1 VKPVP
6 AGLESAGKKLWRSV
20 LSVYELAPHEL
31 LLLERAARCADR
43 LVKIDG
49 MIAKT
54 TPIVVGAVGQAR
66 PSPLY
71 RQALEADL
79 MLCKLLANWRPEDFR
94 GFVRELIRDIKRHG
108 MVRATTRELMPARAA
123 DCLAER
129 SPVRGDAGRGG
140 VA

>member
-54 TPIVVGAVGQAR
+54 TPIVVGSVGQAR

-79 MLCKLLANWRPEDFR
+79 MLLLA
-94 GFVRELIRDIKRHG
+94 ELATRRFPRLRAGADPGHQAARHG
-108 MVRATTRELMPARAA
+108 PCDDPRA
-123 DCLAER
+123 
-129 SPVRGDAGRGG
+129 DAGPRCGLPG
-140 VA
+140 

>member
-43 LVKIDG
+43 LVKYRRADREDD
-49 MIAKT
+49 ADCRR
-54 TPIVVGAVGQAR
+54 VGGSGQAV
-66 PSPLY
+66 PLY

-79 MLCKLLANWRPEDFR
+79 MLCKLLA
-94 GFVRELIRDIKRHG
+94 ELASRRFPRLRAEADPGHQAARHG
-108 MVRATTRELMPARAA
+108 PPDDPRA
-123 DCLAER
+123 
-129 SPVRGDAGRGG
+129 DAGPRCGLPG
-140 VA
+140 

>member
-1 VKPVP
+1 VNPVP

-43 LVKIDG
+43 LAKIDCL
-49 MIAKT
+49 IAKSM
-54 TPIVVGAVGQAR
+54 PIVVGSLGQAR

-79 MLCKLLANWRPEDFR
+79 MLCKLLAELHLPAEIPTELERDV
-94 GFVRELIRDIKRHG
+94 VRL
-108 MVRATTRELMPARAA
+108 
-123 DCLAER
+123 R
-129 SPVRGDAGRGG
+129 SAGSGRLSDEAPGG
-140 VA
+140 